1 MAGAIV
7 LVITYGYPVKEHNDP
22 IVDAVEAAAKDFGEL
37 MKPGAFM
44 VDMFPLRE
52 SRFGVRQPIV
62 GVLTVFFFLPS
73 NPFP

>member
-44 VDMFPLRE
+44 VDTFPLRE
-52 SRFGVRQPIV
+52 SRFVCQLFVR
-62 GVLTVFFFLPS
+62 VLTVFFFLPS